1 MQDSYNFKLNMKDLG
16 TVDMTGFIRANVNL
30 TSFRVVN
37 QESRLLREKW
47 VELRAYGDED
57 VSSAI
62 WDKKSPA
69 IQVNQYYFMV

>member
-1 MQDSYNFKLNMKDLG
+1 
-16 TVDMTGFIRANVNL
+16 MTGFIRANVNL

-37 QESRLLREKW
+37 QESRVLREKW

-69 IQVNQYYFMV
+69 IQVNIFYFVKIKLHHKKSLNIHNT